1 MANLQRDIID
11 FSALERELQAAVE
24 SDRKY
29 RQENDAKLR
38 AVAQKVASYEEFRDL
53 VLSSHLKPLEKNDKN
68 FARKQPW
75 NPLVVPGNDS
85 IPTKTP
91 DLQHSATGG
100 ASNTLVKL
108 GKDHVSS

>member
-75 NPLVVPGNDS
+75 NPLVVPGNDN
-85 IPTKTP
+85 PPRPLT
-91 DLQHSATGG
+91 
-100 ASNTLVKL
+100 SNTAPQEAPATR
-108 GKDHVSS
+108 SSSSARIM